1 MGNIAVID
9 TETNWANQ
17 VMSVGTVIADD
28 ETFRPLA
35 ARYHLFPQECQIGGM
50 YEKALFLPTP
60 VAPIALPREEAMADI
75 AQWLREQGVQSI
87 FAYNARFDRNH
98 LTELHGFSWHDIMA
112 LAAYRQHNPKLPRE
126 WDFCSTGRLR
136 RGYGVE
142 PMLRLLSGN
151 PEYIETHN
159 ALLDALDELDI
170 LRLLGHSINS
180 YAAL

>member
-1 MGNIAVID
+1 MKKIAVID

-17 VMSVGTVIADD
+17 VMSIGTVIADAK
-28 ETFRPLA
+28 TFRPLE

-50 YEKALFLPTP
+50 YEKALYLPTP
-60 VAPIALPREEAMADI
+60 VTPIALPREEAMADI
-75 AQWLREQGVQSI
+75 ARWLRAQGVTAI

-112 LAAYRQHNPKLPRE
+112 MAAYRQHNPKLPPD
-126 WDFCSTGRLR
+126 WAFFSTGRLR

-142 PMLRLLSGN
+142 SMLRLLSGN
-151 PEYIETHN
+151 SEYIETHN

-170 LRLLGHSINS
+170 LRLLGHHVEA
-180 YAAL
+180 YAPL